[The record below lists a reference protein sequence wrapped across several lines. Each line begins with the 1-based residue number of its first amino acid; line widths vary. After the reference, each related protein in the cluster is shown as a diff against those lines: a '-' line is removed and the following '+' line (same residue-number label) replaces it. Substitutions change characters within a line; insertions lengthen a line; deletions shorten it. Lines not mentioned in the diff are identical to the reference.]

1 MPQYVLLMKMTEQGA
16 ATIADAPRRID
27 EAVDMWKQMGGTMT
41 VFCVTMGEYDYVA
54 VGEAPTDERAAEF
67 ALGLARQGNVRT
79 TTLRGFTRD
88 DLASMVGGMPRGGA
102 EEETRRNVKREAPEE
117 ETRHNVKFPEPPAP
131 EPPEEEPRRNVKRD
145 APEEETRRN
154 VRFPEPPAPEPPEPS
169 E

>member
-27 EAVDMWKQMGGTMT
+27 EAVEMWKQMGGTMT
-41 VFCVTMGEYDYVA
+41 VFCVTMGDYDYVA
-54 VGEAPTDERAAEF
+54 VGEAPTDERAAQF
-67 ALGLARQGNVRT
+67 ALGLARQGNVKT

-88 DLASMVGGMPRGGA
+88 DLASMVGGMPRGGP
-102 EEETRRNVKREAPEE
+102 EEETRHNVKRPDEETRRNVKFPEPPAPEPPEE

-131 EPPEEEPRRNVKRD
+131 EPPE
-145 APEEETRRN
+145 A
-154 VRFPEPPAPEPPEPS
+154 S